1 MLNTTYLLWMAA
13 SILAAGIVHYL
24 LAGSLKKRGLLTA
37 FTLLFGAVFGTLFAR
52 LGYCLLQFDY
62 AMGYGFAETLISD
75 DMSMMSYY
83 SGMLGVIL
91 GAMLAAKCTGNCVMA
106 ALNAYAPAGALLAS
120 LARFG
125 EHFLDMIC
133 AGNYVENEALC
144 FFPFAV
150 SNEWDEWYIAVH
162 IFAGAFYF
170 IIFLAALLRFRE
182 KRFLR
187 TLFYLCLVQ
196 VFCESLRNQSLIW
209 SQFVRV
215 EQLICMLVVEAI
227 LILQGA
233 RAKAEKKRFLPA
245 LAGLVFAGVFVAVE
259 FAVGGKLFVGTP
271 IPVFYAVMVVCLFI
285 LAMMESWLMRSLQ
298 PKAAVHAH

>member
-1 MLNTTYLLWMAA
+1 MLNATYMIWMGVSVLLSGA
-13 SILAAGIVHYL
+13 VHYFL
-24 LAGSLKKRGLLTA
+24 TGSLKKRGLLTCL
-37 FTLLFGAVFGTLFAR
+37 TLLLGTLLGAVCAK
-52 LGYCLLQFDY
+52 LGYCVIQFEY
-62 AMGYGFAETLISD
+62 AMGYGFVDTLISD

-91 GAMLAAKCTGNCVMA
+91 GALLAAKCTSNQVMP

-133 AGNYVENEALC
+133 AGNYVEDEALC

-150 SNEWDEWYIAVH
+150 SNEWDEWYVAVH
-162 IFAGAFYF
+162 LFAGAFYF
-170 IIFLAALLRFRE
+170 IIFLASLLKFRE

-196 VFCESLRNQSLIW
+196 VFLESLRNQSLIW
-209 SQFVRV
+209 SQFVRA

-227 LILQGA
+227 LILLGA
-233 RAKAEKKRFLPA
+233 RAKGEMKRFLPA
-245 LAGLVFAGVFVAVE
+245 VTGVVCAGIFVAVE

-271 IPVFYAVMVVCLFI
+271 IPVFYAVMIAGLLI
-285 LAMMESWLMRSLQ
+285 LALMESWLIRRQ
-298 PKAAVHAH
+298 PKA

>member
-1 MLNTTYLLWMAA
+1 MISMLNTTYLIWMGVSVLVSGA
-13 SILAAGIVHYL
+13 VHYFL
-24 LAGSLKKRGLLTA
+24 TGSMKKRGLLA
-37 FTLLFGAVFGTLFAR
+37 GLTLLLGTVFGVLFAR
-52 LGYCLLQFDY
+52 LGYCVLQLEY
-62 AMGYGFAETLISD
+62 AMGYGFADTLVSD

-91 GAMLAAKCTGNCVMA
+91 GAALAAKCTGNQVTP
-106 ALNAYAPAGALLAS
+106 ALNVYAPAGALLAS

-133 AGNYVENEALC
+133 AGNYVEDEALC

-150 SNEWDEWYIAVH
+150 RNEWDEWYVAVH
-162 IFAGAFYF
+162 LFAGAVYF
-170 IIFLAALLRFRE
+170 IIFLVSLLKFRE

-196 VFCESLRNQSLIW
+196 VFLESLRNQSLIW
-209 SQFVRV
+209 SQFVRA

-233 RAKAEKKRFLPA
+233 RAKGERKRFLPA
-245 LAGLVFAGVFVAVE
+245 ATGVVCAGIFVAVE
-259 FAVGGKLFVGTP
+259 FAVGGKLFVGAP
-271 IPVFYAVMVVCLFI
+271 IPVFYVVMNAGLLI
-285 LAMMESWLMRSLQ
+285 LALMESWLMRRQ
-298 PKAAVHAH
+298 PKA